1 MAIIPKGLEK
11 QFNILDFS
19 LTSIWRRK
27 LKNLG
32 IMLVFA
38 LVIFL
43 LGSFQMLTGAL
54 SNSAE
59 AVLENTPEITI
70 QKMSAGRQ
78 EAIPLAYKD
87 KLRSIYGIRAIIP
100 RVWGY
105 YFDESSLA
113 NFTILALESDSM
125 PSGNK
130 LNLTLSHGHF
140 PKITESGT
148 AVIGR
153 SVHDILGLGK
163 RRIFSL
169 FKPDLSLKSFETVGL
184 FSEQTD
190 LLTNDL
196 IVMNLADA
204 RDLFAI
210 PELMAT
216 DLCIYVANPD
226 EIETIAKKIA
236 ALLPD
241 TRVLTKSQIQK
252 TYQVVFSWRSG
263 FASICLLTAL
273 VAFAILAWDK
283 ASGLSPEERREIG
296 ILKILGWETTDILA
310 VRFWESTLISALA
323 FIIGCTAAYIH
334 VAFFDASLLKPVM
347 VGWSVIHP
355 PFKLLPSVTV
365 ADLMLIFS
373 FSVMPYLAATVI
385 PAWRC
390 STVPPDSVIR

>member
-1 MAIIPKGLEK
+1 MIPEGLEK

-19 LTSIWRRK
+19 LSSLWRRK
-27 LKNLG
+27 LKNLS

-78 EAIPLAYKD
+78 EAIPLTYID
-87 KLRSIYGIRAIIP
+87 KLHSVYGIRSIIP

-125 PSGNK
+125 PNGNK
-130 LNLTLSHGHF
+130 LNLTLSYGHF
-140 PKITESGT
+140 PKTTESGT

-153 SVHDILGLGK
+153 SVHEILGLGK
-163 RRIFSL
+163 RRVFSL

-184 FSEQTD
+184 FSDQTD

-210 PELMAT
+210 PESMVT
-216 DLCIYVANPD
+216 DLCVYVANPS

-236 ALLPD
+236 VLLPD

-273 VAFAILAWDK
+273 IAFAILAWDK
-283 ASGLSPEERREIG
+283 ASGLSPEEKREIG
-296 ILKILGWETTDILA
+296 ILKILGWETSDILA
-310 VRFWESTLISALA
+310 IRFWESTLVSVIA

-365 ADLMLIFS
+365 ADLLLIFS
-373 FSVMPYLAATVI
+373 FSVMPYLGATVI

-390 STVPPDSVIR
+390 STVPPDSAIR

>member
-1 MAIIPKGLEK
+1 MARIPKGLEK
-11 QFNILDFS
+11 QFNVLDFS
-19 LTSIWRRK
+19 LSSLWRRK

-54 SNSAE
+54 SNSAD

-87 KLRSIYGIRAIIP
+87 KLGSIYGIRAIIP
-100 RVWGY
+100 RIWGY
-105 YFDESSLA
+105 YFDESNLA
-113 NFTILALESDSM
+113 NFTVLALEPGSM
-125 PSGNK
+125 PSGNE

-140 PKITESGT
+140 PKTTEPGT

-153 SVHDILGLGK
+153 SVYDILGLGK

-169 FKPDLSLKSFETVGL
+169 FKPDLSLKSFKTVGV
-184 FSEQTD
+184 FNRETD

-196 IVMNLADA
+196 IVMALADA

-210 PELMAT
+210 PESMVT
-216 DLCIYVANPD
+216 DLCIYVANPT
-226 EIETIAKKIA
+226 EIDTIAKKIA

-283 ASGLSPEERREIG
+283 ASGLSPEEKREIG
-296 ILKILGWETTDILA
+296 ILKIIGWETADILA
-310 VRFWESTLISALA
+310 VRFWESALVSTLA

-334 VAFFDASLLKPVM
+334 VAFFDATLLKPVM

-373 FSVMPYLAATVI
+373 FSVMPYLGATVI

>member
-1 MAIIPKGLEK
+1 MTMIPEGLEK

-19 LTSIWRRK
+19 LSSLWRRK
-27 LKNLG
+27 LKNLS

-78 EAIPLAYKD
+78 EAIPLTYID
-87 KLRSIYGIRAIIP
+87 KLHSVYGIRSIIP

-125 PSGNK
+125 PNGNK
-130 LNLTLSHGHF
+130 LNLTLSYGHF
-140 PKITESGT
+140 PKTTESGT

-153 SVHDILGLGK
+153 SVHEILGLGK
-163 RRIFSL
+163 RRVFSL

-184 FSEQTD
+184 FSDQTD

-210 PELMAT
+210 PESMVT
-216 DLCIYVANPD
+216 DLCVYVANPS

-236 ALLPD
+236 VLLPD

-273 VAFAILAWDK
+273 IAFAILAWDK
-283 ASGLSPEERREIG
+283 ASGLSPEEKREIG
-296 ILKILGWETTDILA
+296 ILKILGWETSDILA
-310 VRFWESTLISALA
+310 IRFWESTLVSVIA

-365 ADLMLIFS
+365 ADLLLIFS
-373 FSVMPYLAATVI
+373 FSVMPYLGATVI

-390 STVPPDSVIR
+390 STVPPDSVIG

>member
-1 MAIIPKGLEK
+1 MARIPKGLEK
-11 QFNILDFS
+11 QFNVLDFS
-19 LTSIWRRK
+19 LSSLWRRK
-27 LKNLG
+27 LKNFG

-54 SNSAE
+54 SNSAD
-59 AVLENTPEITI
+59 AVLENTPEIKV

-78 EAIPLAYKD
+78 EAIPLAYQD
-87 KLRSIYGIRAIIP
+87 TLNSIYGIRKIIP
-100 RVWGY
+100 RIWGY
-105 YFDESSLA
+105 YFDESHLA
-113 NFTILALESDSM
+113 NFTVLALESGAM
-125 PSGNK
+125 PSGDK

-140 PKITESGT
+140 PKISEPGT

-153 SVHDILGLGK
+153 SVYDLLGLGK

-169 FKPDLSLKSFETVGL
+169 FKPDLSLKSFETVGV
-184 FSEQTD
+184 FNRETD

-204 RDLFAI
+204 RDLFDI
-210 PELMAT
+210 PESKVT
-216 DLCIYVANPD
+216 DLCIYVANPT
-226 EIETIAKKIA
+226 EIEMIAKKIA

-283 ASGLSPEERREIG
+283 ASGLSPEEKREIG
-296 ILKILGWETTDILA
+296 ILKILGWETADILA
-310 VRFWESTLISALA
+310 VRFWESALVSTSA

-355 PFKLLPSVTV
+355 PFKLLPSITV

-373 FSVMPYLAATVI
+373 FSVMPYLGATVI

>member
-1 MAIIPKGLEK
+1 MPMIPKGLEK

-19 LTSIWRRK
+19 LSSLWRRK
-27 LKNLG
+27 MKNLG

-59 AVLENTPEITI
+59 AVLGNTPEITI

-78 EAIPLAYKD
+78 EAIPLAYIE

-105 YFDESSLA
+105 YFDESNLA

-125 PSGNK
+125 PSGDR
-130 LNLTLSHGHF
+130 LNLTLAHGHF
-140 PKITESGT
+140 PQKTEPGT
-148 AVIGR
+148 VVIGR
-153 SVHDILGLGK
+153 SIQDILGLGE
-163 RRIFSL
+163 RRVFSL
-169 FKPDLSLKSFETVGL
+169 FRPDLSLKSFNVTGL
-184 FSEQTD
+184 FSQKTD

-196 IVMNLADA
+196 IVMNLFDA
-204 RDLFAI
+204 RDLFGI
-210 PELMAT
+210 PASLAT
-216 DLCIYVANPD
+216 DLCVYVANPT

-236 ALLPD
+236 VLLPD
-241 TRVLTKSQIQK
+241 TRVLTKTQIQK

-283 ASGLSPEERREIG
+283 ASGLSPEEKREIG
-296 ILKILGWETTDILA
+296 ILKILGWETGDILA
-310 VRFWESTLISALA
+310 IRFWESILVSALA
-323 FIIGCTAAYIH
+323 FIIGCTAAYLH

-355 PFKLLPSVTV
+355 PFQVIAICNPGRPSTHIYIFCAPLSCCDGYPSLALLH
-365 ADLMLIFS
+365 
-373 FSVMPYLAATVI
+373 
-385 PAWRC
+385 C
-390 STVPPDSVIR
+390 SA